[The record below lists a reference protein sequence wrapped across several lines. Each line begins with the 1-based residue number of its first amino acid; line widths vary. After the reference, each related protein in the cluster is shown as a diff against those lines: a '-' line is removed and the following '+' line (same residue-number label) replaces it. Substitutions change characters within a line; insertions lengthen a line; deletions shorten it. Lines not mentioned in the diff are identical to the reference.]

1 MEVKGEIYRVSGPVV
16 TAIGLDAKMYDL
28 CKVGDQGLMGEVI
41 QIVGEKTIIQ
51 VYEETGGVKPGEPV
65 ITTGM
70 SLAVELGPGLL
81 SSIYDGVQRPLHVLL
96 ERTGGFIGRGVTA
109 DGLDHQKLWEFKP
122 VAKKGDFI
130 AGGQV
135 FGVVQETVNIEH
147 KIMMPPDK
155 SGTIADIKSGN
166 FTVLDTVCT
175 LTDGTE
181 LQMMHRWP
189 VRRPR
194 PVKKKLTPSRPL
206 VTGQRI
212 LDGFFPVAKGGTA
225 AIPGPFGSGKT
236 VTQQQLSKWSD
247 TEIVV
252 YVGCGERGN
261 EMADVLWDF
270 PHLEDP
276 QTGRPLMERTIL
288 VANTSNMPVAARE
301 ASVYTGITLAEYYRD
316 MGYDVSLM
324 ADSTS
329 RWAEAMREISSRLE
343 EMPGEEG
350 YPAYLSARLA
360 EFYERA
366 GVAKT
371 LCGEEGSVTAIGAVS
386 PPGGD
391 FSEPVTQNTLR
402 IVKVFW
408 ALDAKLSQ
416 RRHFPAINWL
426 TSYSLYKEI
435 LDPWF
440 DANVAPD
447 FVAMRERA
455 MDMLQVESELQEIVQ
470 LVGSDSLP
478 DEQQLL
484 LEVTRLVRE
493 VFLQQNAFHP
503 IDTYSPFT
511 KQYALMKAIMKF
523 GDMANDALKSGALVS
538 QIVKLD
544 SKNDLPKIRFEE
556 NFEANMNTVLAKMDK
571 EFAALGGK

>member
-1 MEVKGEIYRVSGPVV
+1 VEVKGEIYRVSGPVV

-28 CKVGDQGLMGEVI
+28 CKVGNQGLMGEVI

-155 SGTIADIKSGN
+155 SGTIDDIKSGN

-366 GVAKT
+366 GVALT
-371 LCGEEGSVTAIGAVS
+371 LSGVEGSVTAIGAVS

-440 DANVAPD
+440 DVNVAPD

-484 LEVTRLVRE
+484 LEVTRMVRE

-523 GDMANDALKSGALVS
+523 GDMANEALKSGALVS

-544 SKNDLPKIRFEE
+544 SKNDLPKIRFED

>member
-41 QIVGEKTIIQ
+41 QIVGDKVIIQ
-51 VYEETGGVKPGEPV
+51 VYEETAGIRPGEPV

-96 ERTGGFIGRGVTA
+96 ESSGGFIGRGITA
-109 DGLDHQKLWEFKP
+109 DGLDHKKLWEFKP

-130 AGGQV
+130 DSGQV

-155 SGTIADIKSGN
+155 SGTIADIKSGS

-181 LQMMHRWP
+181 LQMMHKWP

-194 PVKKKLTPSRPL
+194 PVKKKMTPSRPL

-366 GVAKT
+366 GVAQA

-426 TSYSLYKEI
+426 TSYSLYKET

-440 DANVAPD
+440 ETNVAPD
-447 FVAMRERA
+447 FVTMRERA

-484 LEVTRLVRE
+484 LEVTRMVRE

-503 IDTYSPFT
+503 IDTYSPFS
-511 KQYALMKAIMKF
+511 KQYALMKAIMKYA
-523 GDMANDALKSGALVS
+523 DMANDALKSGALVS
-538 QIVKLD
+538 QLVKLD
-544 SKNDLPKIRFEE
+544 SKNDLPKIRFED
-556 NFEANMNTVLAKMDK
+556 NFEANMSAVLAKMDK